1 MIAETPLPTAY
12 PPATRGRVVVTGFL
26 ASMPFGGMTWQALQH
41 VAGFR
46 RLGFDVW
53 YVEESEGI
61 SLSPSTAEYSA
72 KLDENVDYLARQLAR
87 IGMED
92 RWIYKFTHGDR
103 YARGSDHELAELYRT
118 ADAVVDVCGGQS
130 LGANGRPIRR
140 AVMLETDPVAWQ
152 VWVADGHEGT
162 IEALSRY
169 DVLFTYGENLGQP
182 DCDVPVAMFDWKPTR
197 PPVIVDWWGGGG
209 VTNRALTTVTSW
221 RQTGRRDVVVDGRL
235 LLWSKR
241 EEWLR
246 FAEVAR
252 SAPIALELCA
262 QHLVDEDARW
272 GREVNQ
278 MMSDDS
284 AIMRANGWRIVSA
297 HGMRAPEDY
306 RAYIRGSAGE
316 FSISKEQVVIPRTG
330 WFSDRSASYLAAGR
344 PVITQ
349 ETGFS
354 KFIPTGEGLLAFSDV
369 DEARAA
375 IEDVSSDYERHAKAA
390 SEIAHEYF
398 DSSKV
403 LESVVERWDS

>member
-1 MIAETPLPTAY
+1 MTSEEALRTAY
-12 PPATRGRVVVTGFL
+12 PPPTRGRVVVTGFL
-26 ASMPFGGMTWQALQH
+26 ASMPFGGMTWQVLH
-41 VAGFR
+41 HLAGFR

-53 YVEESEGI
+53 YVEEFEGV
-61 SLSPSTAEYSA
+61 SLSPQTAEYSA
-72 KLDENVDYLARQLAR
+72 DLEENVGYLERQLAR
-87 IGMED
+87 IEMQD
-92 RWIYKFTHGDR
+92 RWIYKFPHEDR
-103 YARGSDHELAELYRT
+103 YARGSDRELGELYRT

-130 LGANGRPIRR
+130 LGHNGREIRR

-152 VWVADGHEGT
+152 VWVADGDAGT

-169 DVLFTYGENLGQP
+169 DLHFTYGENLGLS
-182 DCDVPVAMFDWKPTR
+182 DCRVPVEQFDWKPTR
-197 PPVIVDWWGGGG
+197 PPVIVDWWAGAG
-209 VTNRALTTVTSW
+209 VSNHALTTVTSW
-221 RQTGRRDVVVDGRL
+221 KQTGREVVLDGRL

-252 SAPIALELCA
+252 ASSMPLELCA
-262 QHLVDEDARW
+262 QHLLDEDIRW
-272 GREVNQ
+272 TQKTNR
-278 MMSDDS
+278 MMRDDAS
-284 AIMRANGWRIVSA
+284 TMAENGWRIVSA
-297 HGMRAPEDY
+297 HGMRSPEDY

-354 KFIPTGEGLLAFSDV
+354 KFIPTGEGLLSFSNV

-390 SEIAHEYF
+390 TEIAHEYF
-398 DSSKV
+398 DSSKM
-403 LESVVERWDS
+403 LESVVERWGA